1 MTWVNFKDLRERLS
15 FAEVLRHYS
24 IELKLKGS
32 DRHQG
37 FCPLPTHQGQKKSAS
52 FSANLERGIW
62 QCFGCGAKGNT
73 LDFAVRM
80 EGLDPTNGRDVRTV
94 ALKLH
99 AHLEGMP
106 TGGAR
111 QHQNVRP
118 PPARPQ
124 NAGTPPQLPKGKAV
138 TGRVIV
144 NAPLDFEL
152 KGLDPTHP
160 YLSERGFTRETI
172 EFFGLG
178 YCSRGTFQGRVCIP
192 LHDSQGRLI
201 GYAGRVVDDSQIS
214 EQNPKYKLPPSR
226 LRNDEVHEFHK
237 SLFLY
242 NGSRIKGPVDDLA
255 VVEGFPST
263 WWLWQ
268 NGYANVVAVM
278 GASCSPE
285 QAEIIVR
292 LVHPDGRV
300 WIMPDGN
307 DAGERCAMSILT
319 RVSTQR
325 LCRWVKLMDGNQPK
339 DCFAEKLNVLLFNP
353 AADTV

>member
-1 MTWVNFKDLRERLS
+1 MTWVNFKDLRERLR
-15 FAEVLRHYS
+15 FAEVLRHYGV
-24 IELKLKGS
+24 ELKLKGS
-32 DRHQG
+32 ARHQG

-52 FSANLERGIW
+52 FSADLERGIW

-80 EGLDPTNGRDVRTV
+80 EGLNPASGKDVRMV
-94 ALKLH
+94 ALKLQEQ
-99 AHLEGMP
+99 LEGNSS
-106 TGGAR
+106 GCAR
-111 QHQNVRP
+111 QHQDVRP
-118 PPARPQ
+118 PPTRPQ
-124 NAGTPPQLPKGKAV
+124 NPGQAPQSPKGKAT
-138 TGRVIV
+138 TGPIIV

-160 YLSERGFTRETI
+160 YLLERGFTRETI

-178 YCSRGTFQGRVCIP
+178 HCSRGTFQGRVCIP

-201 GYAGRVVDDSQIS
+201 GYAGRIVDDSQIS

-242 NGSRIKGPVDDLA
+242 NGFRIKSPVDDLA

-268 NGYANVVAVM
+268 NGYPNVVAVM

-285 QAEIIVR
+285 QANLIVR
-292 LVHPDGRV
+292 LVQPDGRV

-307 DAGERCAMSILT
+307 EAGERCAASVLT
-319 RVSTQR
+319 QVSPHR
-325 LCRWVKLMDGNQPK
+325 FCRWVKLDVNHQPTDYDGN
-339 DCFAEKLNVLLFNP
+339 KLSLLFNIQEER
-353 AADTV
+353 